1 VNGLAVMAG
10 RDCEGENPRLLD
22 YVVASFLLLDGFA
35 IDDVMGL
42 SVLTRRG
49 LTLRS
54 LNKTQDKAAP
64 WLISMR

>member
-1 VNGLAVMAG
+1 MNGLAVMAG

-42 SVLTRRG
+42 SVLTRRR
-49 LTLRS
+49 LTLRY
-54 LNKTQDKAAP
+54 
-64 WLISMR
+64 